1 MFQIL
6 PKCLFFPS
14 LILFTEIPFFSTGSR
29 MENQQAV
36 VNGRG
41 PRSQQLSRKLS
52 RILGGADVPWG
63 ESVTSCSAAPHSSW
77 DGARCHI
84 LLNWMVDGQLSGQDL
99 GKEHRDVREGPGHLR
114 ALSIGQILKK
124 RGALNPW
131 NSVTSKP
138 SRKYTADCL
147 YLQK

>member
-1 MFQIL
+1 MSFLSQL
-6 PKCLFFPS
+6 NSFHRNSVLFYRITYGKSASSCEWQGTKKSANVKETEQNFGRRWCS
-14 LILFTEIPFFSTGSR
+14 LR
-29 MENQQAV
+29 
-36 VNGRG
+36 
-41 PRSQQLSRKLS
+41 
-52 RILGGADVPWG
+52 G

-84 LLNWMVDGQLSGQDL
+84 LLNWMEDGQLSGQDL
-99 GKEHRDVREGPGHLR
+99 GKEHREVREGPGHLR
-114 ALSIGQILKK
+114 ALNIGQILKK

-131 NSVTSKP
+131 NSVTSKQ